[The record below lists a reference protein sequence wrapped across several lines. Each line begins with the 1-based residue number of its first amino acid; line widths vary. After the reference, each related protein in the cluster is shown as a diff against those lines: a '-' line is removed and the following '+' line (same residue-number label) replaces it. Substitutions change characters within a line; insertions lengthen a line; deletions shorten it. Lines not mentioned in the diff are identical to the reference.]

1 MTTTKLLKKVPK
13 KIKPRNIFT
22 KGNLVVCKSTNTIV
36 IVNKEE
42 DNPFHFS
49 GQILFAG
56 PNVNR
61 IGGFSVCWDTR
72 AFEQFTGGLKVMS
85 SYDDFEYEYED

>member
-13 KIKPRNIFT
+13 KNVFRNIFT
-22 KGNLVVCKSTNTIV
+22 KGNLVLCKSTNTIV

-42 DNPFHFS
+42 DNPFCFS

-56 PNVNR
+56 TNVNR
-61 IGGFSVCWDTR
+61 IGEFSVCWDTR
-72 AFEQFTGGLKVMS
+72 VFEQFKGGLKVVS
-85 SYDDFEYEYED
+85 NYDDSDYEYED